1 MFKLLNNIYPNQ
13 RTSHKKNTSIL
24 FNKESNSI
32 FKNFKNDCNI
42 NDFEDLSKENS
53 FENNN
58 IKQKNDCNK
67 KEFLKNFAKNI
78 LNTILDSRKDKNNN
92 FNKTINSNSNSD
104 SNTIK
109 DFSDISYNIE
119 ELFLYDDYLQNKNDI
134 QKFIIEFY
142 LVNNKNKK
150 KSELVE
156 KWKFSYK
163 SNDDN
168 NDRISEDININYLKN
183 KILIL
188 QKSIITY
195 SRLLPLYQYII
206 NNNNEYTINFKI
218 YNNKRKKKGVFSNK
232 PSGNVSLKNS
242 FLFSFKMNIKYY
254 FEKEIKTIFNETE
267 EYIDINIKNTNKFKS
282 LSFHKAKPKITLN
295 EFEIINNIDNNPIT
309 KNNNNC
315 LNEIK
320 TCPTEVNNNKINDIE
335 SLSDSSSFILNIHDY
350 NTEENKKN
358 NIDSVLENIK
368 EKENKK
374 NENQTKEN
382 NTCKRKCSI
391 FSNSYET
398 TEDYSPRN
406 SELKSNGNKEN
417 KISSDV
423 TKKIIIKKNNKVN
436 NILKEYYLLK
446 DMIQKMPDFSNIK
459 TQKLK
464 TYLDV
469 FE

>member
-1 MFKLLNNIYPNQ
+1 MFKLLSNIYPNQ
-13 RTSHKKNTSIL
+13 KTNHKKNTSIL
-24 FNKESNSI
+24 FNKESNPI
-32 FKNFKNDCNI
+32 FKNFKKDCDI
-42 NDFEDLSKENS
+42 DDFENLSKENS

-78 LNTILDSRKDKNNN
+78 LNTILDSRKVKNNN
-92 FNKTINSNSNSD
+92 FNNIINSNSNSD

-168 NDRISEDININYLKN
+168 HDRISEDININNLKN

-206 NNNNEYTINFKI
+206 NNNNDYTINFKI

-254 FEKEIKTIFNETE
+254 FEKEIKTIFN
-267 EYIDINIKNTNKFKS
+267 IIF
-282 LSFHKAKPKITLN
+282 LSYN
-295 EFEIINNIDNNPIT
+295 IINENHFL
-309 KNNNNC
+309 
-315 LNEIK
+315 LNRS
-320 TCPTEVNNNKINDIE
+320 NK
-335 SLSDSSSFILNIHDY
+335 
-350 NTEENKKN
+350 
-358 NIDSVLENIK
+358 
-368 EKENKK
+368 
-374 NENQTKEN
+374 
-382 NTCKRKCSI
+382 
-391 FSNSYET
+391 
-398 TEDYSPRN
+398 
-406 SELKSNGNKEN
+406 
-417 KISSDV
+417 
-423 TKKIIIKKNNKVN
+423 
-436 NILKEYYLLK
+436 
-446 DMIQKMPDFSNIK
+446 
-459 TQKLK
+459 
-464 TYLDV
+464 
-469 FE
+469 